1 MKDKKTQSQVPK
13 APIPVSNTKLQSEI
27 DRESDI
33 TIKELQLK
41 EKLLQQNAEMNKC
54 KANELCYVFQND
66 YHENKKDEGNDM
78 QNMRFYMETLASN
91 IEKHITCKEDLMLNE
106 IETKKTILLQIEK
119 FKYQQISYTER
130 FTTTELIKSLEEKG
144 PDPNSPDTDVYI
156 KFSVLLQKENCLSDF
171 LGDILQNMNKR
182 RPIWSEST
190 VNLYSL
196 LLNYGG
202 PVAVDL
208 MRRNLGGPSL
218 SRVYLQARQT
228 IPIETSLTETSFR
241 NAAEFYKKVCK
252 DVDIK
257 SIIFTIAVDAT
268 PVLPLIRAKGN
279 KLLGFATNKDII
291 VQSAEDVIQVF
302 KDDSLL
308 RAQQTYVFA
317 LVPLRS
323 DIPYCILAA
332 PPVVKGENQGTALNW
347 LIKSKEWGQ
356 QYNLNIYGLGAD
368 GDSKIR
374 SFYVHRYLKNHGCND
389 FTIDRQDFTFS
400 LPQNQFDSIDCP
412 FPDPRHLLKKW
423 RNQLLNIR
431 RLLIMGDHL
440 VQLEHLMELADI
452 EELKHTLGLWKTDIR
467 VNDKQNVNAA
477 IRLFNPNVQS
487 HLKEYGSR

>member
-1 MKDKKTQSQVPK
+1 
-13 APIPVSNTKLQSEI
+13 
-27 DRESDI
+27 
-33 TIKELQLK
+33 
-41 EKLLQQNAEMNKC
+41 
-54 KANELCYVFQND
+54 
-66 YHENKKDEGNDM
+66 
-78 QNMRFYMETLASN
+78 
-91 IEKHITCKEDLMLNE
+91 
-106 IETKKTILLQIEK
+106 
-119 FKYQQISYTER
+119 
-130 FTTTELIKSLEEKG
+130 
-144 PDPNSPDTDVYI
+144 
-156 KFSVLLQKENCLSDF
+156 
-171 LGDILQNMNKR
+171 MNKR
-182 RPIWSEST
+182 GPIWSEST

-218 SRVYLQARQT
+218 SRVYLQARQI
-228 IPIETSLTETSFR
+228 IPIETSLTKTSFR

-257 SIIFTIAVDAT
+257 SIIFTIAVHAT

-302 KDDSLL
+302 KDVSLP

-332 PPVVKGENQGTALNW
+332 PTVVKGENQGTALNW

-374 SFYVHRYLKNHGCND
+374 SFYVHRYLKDHGCND
-389 FTIDRQDFTFS
+389 FTIDRHDFTFS
-400 LPQNQFDSIDCP
+400 LPQNQLDSIDCP

-431 RLLIMGDHL
+431 RLLVMGDHL
-440 VQLEHLMELADI
+440 VQLEHLMELANI

-487 HLKEYGSR
+487 HLKEYGGDKYAGTIVYLHLGQILNEIYFNKELSIRKRIKFSWTLVQFCRLWKTCIVLSKYKTDKTFISDQTYNDVIIAGHSFILMTKLHFLHHKNQPFEPWTWGSNSCEDIFSKSRCFIRTKNNFCYAEFLDICRRIQKVTETECDFNKSSKKKYF

>member
-1 MKDKKTQSQVPK
+1 
-13 APIPVSNTKLQSEI
+13 
-27 DRESDI
+27 
-33 TIKELQLK
+33 
-41 EKLLQQNAEMNKC
+41 
-54 KANELCYVFQND
+54 
-66 YHENKKDEGNDM
+66 
-78 QNMRFYMETLASN
+78 
-91 IEKHITCKEDLMLNE
+91 
-106 IETKKTILLQIEK
+106 
-119 FKYQQISYTER
+119 
-130 FTTTELIKSLEEKG
+130 
-144 PDPNSPDTDVYI
+144 
-156 KFSVLLQKENCLSDF
+156 
-171 LGDILQNMNKR
+171 MNKR

-268 PVLPLIRAKGN
+268 PVLPLVRAKGN

-302 KDDSLL
+302 KDVSLP

-356 QYNLNIYGLGAD
+356 QYNLNIYCLGAD
-368 GDSKIR
+368 GDSKIGLG
-374 SFYVHRYLKNHGCND
+374 YLHLGQILNEIYFNKELS
-389 FTIDRQDFTFS
+389 IRKRIKFS
-400 LPQNQFDSIDCP
+400 
-412 FPDPRHLLKKW
+412 W
-423 RNQLLNIR
+423 T
-431 RLLIMGDHL
+431 L
-440 VQLEHLMELADI
+440 VQFCR
-452 EELKHTLGLWKTDIR
+452 LWKTCIVLSKYKTDKTFISDQTYNDVIIAGHSFILMTKLHFLHHKNQPFEPWTWGSNSCEDIFPKSR
-467 VNDKQNVNAA
+467 CLSEQKTIFVMQN
-477 IRLFNPNVQS
+477 F
-487 HLKEYGSR
+487 